1 MDRPDV
7 DAAEHRH
14 ALAALARINWL
25 SDSSGIF
32 WPALQRLAREVGR
45 PLRVLDLA
53 CGGGDVTIALARRA
67 RRAGVACEFAGC
79 DLSPVA
85 LEVARSRAKEAGM
98 SVDFFQLN
106 VLESPLPSDFDAII
120 CSLFLHHLDES
131 QAEPLLRRMA
141 EATRRMV
148 LVNDLARS
156 RIGYFLAEVV
166 GRLVTRSPIVHVDGP
181 LSVAGAFTP
190 AEALALAAK
199 AGLSGATVS
208 RHWPWRF
215 LLKWK
220 KA

>member
-7 DAAEHRH
+7 GETEHRH
-14 ALAALARINWL
+14 ALAALSRINWL

-32 WPALQRLAREVGR
+32 WPALRRLARETGR

-67 RRAGVACEFAGC
+67 RRAGIACEFVGC

-85 LEVARSRAKEAGM
+85 LEVARARAAEAGM
-98 SVDFFQLN
+98 AVDFFQLN
-106 VLESPLPSDFDAII
+106 VLESPLPRDFDAII
-120 CSLFLHHLDES
+120 CSLFLHHLDEE

-166 GRLVTRSPIVHVDGP
+166 GRLVTRSPIVHLDGP

-190 AEALALAAK
+190 AEALALATK
-199 AGLSGATVS
+199 AGLPGATVTN
-208 RHWPWRF
+208 HWPWRF
-215 LLKWK
+215 LLEWK